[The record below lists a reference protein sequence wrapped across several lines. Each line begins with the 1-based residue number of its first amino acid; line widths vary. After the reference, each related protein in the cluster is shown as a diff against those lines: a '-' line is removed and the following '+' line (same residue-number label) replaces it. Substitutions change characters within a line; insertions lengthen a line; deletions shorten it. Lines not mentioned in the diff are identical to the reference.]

1 MRNAARAAPSAA
13 GTAEAVNM
21 NGRDWI
27 RRNSITSAGPAN
39 EGVDTFRFQDF
50 TKRLDTLHW
59 RGLVRQGLSR
69 IVRNQ
74 INFCPQTMTIEQV
87 RKLPRLGVRIIHAA
101 QHHVFKGESLI
112 RLERLFEFAA
122 G

>member
-1 MRNAARAAPSAA
+1 MASLQPNWSFANLTPRGQLS
-13 GTAEAVNM
+13 T
-21 NGRDWI
+21 GRK
-27 RRNSITSAGPAN
+27 NVTSARPAN

-74 INFCPQTMTIEQV
+74 INLGPQGMTIKQV
-87 RKLPRLGVRIIHAA
+87 RKLPRLGVRIIHAT
-101 QHHVFKGESLI
+101 QHDIFESELLI
-112 RLERLFEFAA
+112 RLERLFEFLT